1 MTMVSFTQISNW
13 RASPVTQPLAS
24 VYVKF
29 FGQEIGF
36 ASIDK
41 AVIDQLIQVMCTVT
55 YNYLHPASP
64 LFKYNNN

>member
-1 MTMVSFTQISNW
+1 MASFPQISNW
-13 RASPVTQPLAS
+13 RASPVNQPLAS

-41 AVIDQLIQVMCTVT
+41 AIIDQLVQVMCTAT
-55 YNYLHPASP
+55 
-64 LFKYNNN
+64 

>member
-1 MTMVSFTQISNW
+1 MTSTHMSSTTVELTMISFLQISNW
-13 RASPVTQPLAS
+13 RANAVNQPLAS

-41 AVIDQLIQVMCTVT
+41 AIIDQLIQVMCKVT
-55 YNYLHPASP
+55 NYS
-64 LFKYNNN
+64 